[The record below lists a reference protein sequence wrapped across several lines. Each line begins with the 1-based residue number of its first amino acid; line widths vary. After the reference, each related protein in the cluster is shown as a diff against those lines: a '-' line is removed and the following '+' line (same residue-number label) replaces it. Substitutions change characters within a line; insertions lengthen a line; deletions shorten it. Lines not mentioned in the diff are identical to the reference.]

1 MSNCIEFHWE
11 PQQILFLFI
20 FIKPFQFVSNQQ
32 CIKIYF
38 VPTKYMCRWS
48 NVVGF
53 IWIYYKSTSSIF
65 NLKSTYLIKSNDQK
79 IVQQPQITF
88 YYYNFDFHI
97 WLPSRK
103 LTTAHVFA
111 TLGYKITPSSHKL
124 KLMQHLI
131 RWAR

>member
-1 MSNCIEFHWE
+1 MLWVLSEFTINLQAH
-11 PQQILFLFI
+11 
-20 FIKPFQFVSNQQ
+20 
-32 CIKIYF
+32 
-38 VPTKYMCRWS
+38 TK
-48 NVVGF
+48 
-53 IWIYYKSTSSIF
+53 TS

-131 RWAR
+131 QWAR

>member
-11 PQQILFLFI
+11 PQQILIYSFLSNHFNL
-20 FIKPFQFVSNQQ
+20 FQIRNASR
-32 CIKIYF
+32 YT

-103 LTTAHVFA
+103 LTTAYVFA

-131 RWAR
+131 QWAR